1 MATWQ
6 TYLYLAAFAILCIG
20 GIIVQ
25 YKMRKT
31 EENAEGVHAELNE
44 TIQPMNNSDIP
55 ANMSVTPGKCN

>member
-6 TYLYLAAFAILCIG
+6 TYLYLAAFVILFIG

-31 EENAEGVHAELNE
+31 EENADGVHSEINE
-44 TIQPMNNSDIP
+44 TMQPMNNSDIP
-55 ANMSVTPGKCN
+55 ANMSVTQEKNN